1 MALGPAVQQSSGQG
15 PPRERAQRSRKS
27 ANPMPATP
35 GLAATPG
42 EERGRMAR
50 RRAPL
55 EPPVKT
61 VARVP
66 TPQAATKPANSRR
79 PPRSV
84 SAVWLEGG
92 REASP
97 GVLQRPSPAQ
107 GSEPPLLP
115 VVSATGRGQ
124 REALRALAW
133 GPASVARRAGP
144 VVTPQAPAEALA
156 LALMEALHRLAA
168 RPVDRAATPPLSVA
182 LARGA
187 AEPGT
192 VATRDG
198 AARALAADQTRPLA
212 WRRTAEPLAPVDPLA
227 PAPRLPP
234 ARLPRGPR
242 GKPSM
247 AVRGEGRRWR
257 RRA

>member
-1 MALGPAVQQSSGQG
+1 
-15 PPRERAQRSRKS
+15 
-27 ANPMPATP
+27 
-35 GLAATPG
+35 
-42 EERGRMAR
+42 MAR
-50 RRAPL
+50 RRAPS

-66 TPQAATKPANSRR
+66 APQEATKPANSRR

-97 GVLQRPSPAQ
+97 GVPQRPSPEQ
-107 GSEPPLLP
+107 GARQRSLVSARGPPLLP

-124 REALRALAW
+124 REALRAQAW

-156 LALMEALHRLAA
+156 PALMEALHRLAA

-182 LARGA
+182 LAWRA
-187 AEPGT
+187 AEQGT

-212 WRRTAEPLAPVDPLA
+212 LRGTAEPLAPVDPLA

-234 ARLPRGPR
+234 ARLPRVPR
-242 GKPSM
+242 GKPPM
-247 AVRGEGRRWR
+247 AVRGQGQRWR
-257 RRA
+257 GRK

>member
-1 MALGPAVQQSSGQG
+1 
-15 PPRERAQRSRKS
+15 
-27 ANPMPATP
+27 
-35 GLAATPG
+35 
-42 EERGRMAR
+42 MAR
-50 RRAPL
+50 RWAPS

-66 TPQAATKPANSRR
+66 APQAATKPANSRR

-97 GVLQRPSPAQ
+97 GVLQRPSPEQRARQ
-107 GSEPPLLP
+107 RSLVSARGSEPPLLP

-124 REALRALAW
+124 REALRARAW

-168 RPVDRAATPPLSVA
+168 RPADRAATPPLSVA
-182 LARGA
+182 LAWRA
-187 AEPGT
+187 AEQGT

-212 WRRTAEPLAPVDPLA
+212 LRGTAEPLAPVDPLA

-234 ARLPRGPR
+234 ARLPRVPR
-242 GKPSM
+242 GKPPM
-247 AVRGEGRRWR
+247 AVRGQGQRWR
-257 RRA
+257 GRTQPSRGAAG